1 MTHILE
7 DSSYSK
13 EQVQHL
19 LATLGPTQGIE
30 AGREVYVELVFER
43 FHHAQN
49 RVKWGRLLK
58 KWLPIFDPT

>member
-1 MTHILE
+1 MTHILA

-19 LATLGPTQGIE
+19 LATLGPAQGID
-30 AGREVYVELVFER
+30 AGREVYAELVFEG

-49 RVKWGRLLK
+49 RAWSEMGAASLAVAAD
-58 KWLPIFDPT
+58 I

>member
-19 LATLGPTQGIE
+19 LATLGPAQGIE
-30 AGREVYVELVFER
+30 TGREVFAELVFE
-43 FHHAQN
+43 
-49 RVKWGRLLK
+49 
-58 KWLPIFDPT
+58 